1 VTVGWPSLQASLMRS
16 RRTESPRPSAQRS
29 AKLAKKILRYCE
41 LINRLDAMPTNAV
54 WEARNAIQNCII
66 AGLNPPRGRAG
77 LLSLLVRRATCSALG
92 AA

>member
-1 VTVGWPSLQASLMRS
+1 MRS

-54 WEARNAIQNCII
+54 WEERNAIQNVHYRRLKS
-66 AGLNPPRGRAG
+66 ARA
-77 LLSLLVRRATCSALG
+77 AL
-92 AA
+92 ACLAF